1 MAENTNENNENEET
15 ITMSK
20 TDYAKAIQ
28 SAEDKLRTSYS
39 AKIKDLESKLP
50 HEKSDAEKDY
60 ESRLAALEAK
70 EKKMALQESLANKK
84 LDNSFAEYL
93 RDDVDV
99 EKFGTAIDN
108 LVNAK
113 LSESGFKPSGHS
125 NNTEI
130 SKDKWQKMNY
140 HEKQD
145 FYEKN
150 PELAK
155 KMMGL

>member
-1 MAENTNENNENEET
+1 MSEKET
-15 ITMSK
+15 ITMTKDEYS
-20 TDYAKAIQ
+20 KAIQ

-39 AKIKDLESKLP
+39 KQIKELQAKLP
-50 HEKSDAEKDY
+50 HEKSDEEKDY
-60 ESRLAALEAK
+60 EDRLSKLEAK
-70 EKKMALQESLANKK
+70 EKRLNLIDSLTSKNIDK
-84 LDNSFAEYL
+84 SFADYL
-93 RDDVDV
+93 KDDVDV
-99 EKFGTAIDN
+99 KKFGTAIDN

-125 NNTEI
+125 NNTKI
-130 SKDKWQKMNY
+130 SKDKWKKMNY

>member
-1 MAENTNENNENEET
+1 MSEENQNTET
-15 ITMSK
+15 ITMTKDEYS
-20 TDYAKAIQ
+20 KAIQ

-39 AKIKDLESKLP
+39 KQIKELQAKIP
-50 HEKSDAEKDY
+50 HEKADEEKDY
-60 ESRLAALEAK
+60 EDRLSKLEAK
-70 EKKMALQESLANKK
+70 EKRLNLIDSLTTKNIDK
-84 LDNSFAEYL
+84 SFADYL
-93 RDDVDV
+93 KDDVDV

>member
-1 MAENTNENNENEET
+1 MSEKET
-15 ITMSK
+15 ITMTKDEYS
-20 TDYAKAIQ
+20 KAIQ
-28 SAEDKLRTSYS
+28 SAEDKLRASYS
-39 AKIKDLESKLP
+39 KQIKELQAKLP
-50 HEKSDAEKDY
+50 HKKSAEEKDY
-60 ESRLAALEAK
+60 EDRLSKLEAK
-70 EKKMALQESLANKK
+70 EKRLNLIDSLTSKNIDK
-84 LDNSFAEYL
+84 SFADYL
-93 RDDVDV
+93 KDDVDV
-99 EKFGTAIDN
+99 KKFGTAIDN

-125 NNTEI
+125 NNTKI
-130 SKDKWQKMNY
+130 SKDKWKKMSY

>member
-1 MAENTNENNENEET
+1 MSEEET
-15 ITMSK
+15 ITMTKDEYS
-20 TDYAKAIQ
+20 KAIQ

-39 AKIKDLESKLP
+39 KQIKELQAKLP
-50 HEKSDAEKDY
+50 HEKSDEEKDY
-60 ESRLAALEAK
+60 EDRLSKLEAK
-70 EKKMALQESLANKK
+70 EKRLNLIDSLTSKNIDK
-84 LDNSFAEYL
+84 SFADYL
-93 RDDVDV
+93 KDDVDV

-113 LSESGFKPSGHS
+113 LSELGFKPSGHS

-130 SKDKWQKMNY
+130 SKDKWKKMNY

>member
-1 MAENTNENNENEET
+1 MSEEET
-15 ITMSK
+15 ITMTKDEYS
-20 TDYAKAIQ
+20 KAIQ

-39 AKIKDLESKLP
+39 KQIKELQAKIP
-50 HEKSDAEKDY
+50 HEKSAEEKDY
-60 ESRLAALEAK
+60 EDRLSKLEAK
-70 EKKMALQESLANKK
+70 EKRLNLIDSLTSKNIDK
-84 LDNSFAEYL
+84 SFADYL
-93 RDDVDV
+93 KDDVDV

-130 SKDKWQKMNY
+130 SKDKWKKMNY

>member
-1 MAENTNENNENEET
+1 MSEKET
-15 ITMSK
+15 ITMTKDEYS
-20 TDYAKAIQ
+20 KAIQ
-28 SAEDKLRTSYS
+28 SAEDKLRASYS
-39 AKIKDLESKLP
+39 KQIKELQAKLP
-50 HEKSDAEKDY
+50 HKKSAEEKDY
-60 ESRLAALEAK
+60 EDRLSKLEAK
-70 EKKMALQESLANKK
+70 EKRLNLIDSLTSKNIDK
-84 LDNSFAEYL
+84 SFADYL
-93 RDDVDV
+93 KDDVDV

-125 NNTEI
+125 NNTKI
-130 SKDKWQKMNY
+130 SKDKWKKMSY

>member
-1 MAENTNENNENEET
+1 MSEENQNTET
-15 ITMSK
+15 ITMTKDEYS
-20 TDYAKAIQ
+20 KAIQ
-28 SAEDKLRTSYS
+28 SAEDKLRTTYS
-39 AKIKDLESKLP
+39 KQIKELQAKIP
-50 HEKSDAEKDY
+50 HEKSDEEKDY
-60 ESRLAALEAK
+60 EDRLSKLEAK
-70 EKKMALQESLANKK
+70 EKRLNLIDSLTSKNIDK
-84 LDNSFAEYL
+84 SFADYL
-93 RDDVDV
+93 KDDVDV

-130 SKDKWQKMNY
+130 SKDKWKKMNY

>member
-1 MAENTNENNENEET
+1 MSEKET
-15 ITMSK
+15 ITMTKDEYS
-20 TDYAKAIQ
+20 KAIQ

-39 AKIKDLESKLP
+39 KQIKELQAKLH
-50 HEKSDAEKDY
+50 HEKSAEEKDY
-60 ESRLAALEAK
+60 EDRLSKLEAK
-70 EKKMALQESLANKK
+70 EKRLNLIDSLTSKNIDK
-84 LDNSFAEYL
+84 SFADYL
-93 RDDVDV
+93 KDDVDV
-99 EKFGTAIDN
+99 EKFGTTIDN

-130 SKDKWQKMNY
+130 SKDKWKKMNY

>member
-1 MAENTNENNENEET
+1 MSEENQNTET
-15 ITMSK
+15 ITMTKDEYS
-20 TDYAKAIQ
+20 KAIQ

-39 AKIKDLESKLP
+39 KQIKELQAKLP
-50 HEKSDAEKDY
+50 HEKSDEEKDY
-60 ESRLAALEAK
+60 EDRLSKLEAK
-70 EKKMALQESLANKK
+70 EKRLNLIDSLTSKNIDK
-84 LDNSFAEYL
+84 SFADYL
-93 RDDVDV
+93 KDDVDV

>member
-1 MAENTNENNENEET
+1 MSEENQNTET
-15 ITMSK
+15 ITMTKDEYS
-20 TDYAKAIQ
+20 KAIQ

-39 AKIKDLESKLP
+39 KQIKELQAKIP
-50 HEKSDAEKDY
+50 HEKSDEEKDY
-60 ESRLAALEAK
+60 EDRLSKLEAK
-70 EKKMALQESLANKK
+70 EKRLNLIDSLTSKNIDK
-84 LDNSFAEYL
+84 SFADYL
-93 RDDVDV
+93 KDDVDV

-130 SKDKWQKMNY
+130 SKDKWKKMNY

>member
-1 MAENTNENNENEET
+1 MSEENQNTET
-15 ITMSK
+15 ITMTKDEYS
-20 TDYAKAIQ
+20 KAIQ

-39 AKIKDLESKLP
+39 KQIKELQAKIP
-50 HEKSDAEKDY
+50 HEKSDEEKDY
-60 ESRLAALEAK
+60 EDRLSKLEAK
-70 EKKMALQESLANKK
+70 EKRLNLIDSLTTKNIDK
-84 LDNSFAEYL
+84 SFADYL
-93 RDDVDV
+93 KDDVDV

>member
-1 MAENTNENNENEET
+1 MSEKET
-15 ITMSK
+15 ITMTKDEYS
-20 TDYAKAIQ
+20 KAIQ
-28 SAEDKLRTSYS
+28 SAEDKLRASYS
-39 AKIKDLESKLP
+39 KQIKELQAKLP
-50 HEKSDAEKDY
+50 HKKSDEEKDY
-60 ESRLAALEAK
+60 EDRLSKLEAK
-70 EKKMALQESLANKK
+70 EKRLNLIDSLTSKNIDK
-84 LDNSFAEYL
+84 SFADYL
-93 RDDVDV
+93 KDDVDV
-99 EKFGTAIDN
+99 KKFGTAIDN

-125 NNTEI
+125 NNTKI
-130 SKDKWQKMNY
+130 SKDKWKKMSY

>member
-1 MAENTNENNENEET
+1 MTKDEY
-15 ITMSK
+15 S
-20 TDYAKAIQ
+20 KAIQ

-39 AKIKDLESKLP
+39 KQIKELQAKLP
-50 HEKSDAEKDY
+50 HEKSDEEKDY
-60 ESRLAALEAK
+60 EDRLSKLEAK
-70 EKKMALQESLANKK
+70 EKRLNLIDSLTSKNIDK
-84 LDNSFAEYL
+84 SFADYL
-93 RDDVDV
+93 KDDVDV

-125 NNTEI
+125 NNTKI
-130 SKDKWQKMNY
+130 SKDKWKKMNY

>member
-1 MAENTNENNENEET
+1 MSEEET
-15 ITMSK
+15 ITMTKDEYS
-20 TDYAKAIQ
+20 KAIQ

-39 AKIKDLESKLP
+39 KQIKELQAKLL
-50 HEKSDAEKDY
+50 HEKSDEEKDY
-60 ESRLAALEAK
+60 EDRLSKLEAK
-70 EKKMALQESLANKK
+70 EKRLNLIDSLTSKNIDK
-84 LDNSFAEYL
+84 SFADYL
-93 RDDVDV
+93 KDDVDV

-125 NNTEI
+125 NNTKI
-130 SKDKWQKMNY
+130 SKDKWKKMNY

>member
-1 MAENTNENNENEET
+1 MSEKET
-15 ITMSK
+15 ITMTKDEYS
-20 TDYAKAIQ
+20 KAIQ
-28 SAEDKLRTSYS
+28 SAEDKLRASYS
-39 AKIKDLESKLP
+39 KQIKELQAKLP
-50 HEKSDAEKDY
+50 HEKSAKEKDY
-60 ESRLAALEAK
+60 EDRLSKLEAK
-70 EKKMALQESLANKK
+70 EKRLNLIDSLTSKNIDK
-84 LDNSFAEYL
+84 SFADYL
-93 RDDVDV
+93 KDDVDV

-125 NNTEI
+125 NNTKI
-130 SKDKWQKMNY
+130 SKDKWKKMNY

>member
-1 MAENTNENNENEET
+1 MSEEET
-15 ITMSK
+15 ITMTKDEYS
-20 TDYAKAIQ
+20 KAIQ

-39 AKIKDLESKLP
+39 KQIKELQAKLP
-50 HEKSDAEKDY
+50 HEKSDEEKDY
-60 ESRLAALEAK
+60 EDRLSKLEAK
-70 EKKMALQESLANKK
+70 EKRLNLIDSLTSKNIDK
-84 LDNSFAEYL
+84 SFADYL
-93 RDDVDV
+93 KDDVDV

-130 SKDKWQKMNY
+130 SKDKWKKMNY